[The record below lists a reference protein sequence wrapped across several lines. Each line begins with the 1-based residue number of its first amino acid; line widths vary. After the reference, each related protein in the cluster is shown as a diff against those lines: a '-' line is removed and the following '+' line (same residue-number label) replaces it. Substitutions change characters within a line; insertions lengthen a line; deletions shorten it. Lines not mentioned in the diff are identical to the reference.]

1 MSRAAFLGLSPLVLA
16 ASVSAQATGAPMDQS
31 AHQGHDM
38 STMQMPAPV
47 PAPVPV
53 DPHAGHDMQ
62 GMEGMPMPEAPSTP
76 APDSGGGPNG
86 ETGPSGTDQEPGS
99 ASPPPI
105 ASDRPADR
113 FYDPAGMAEAQAT
126 LLGEHGGMTFHKVLF
141 NLAEYQARK
150 GRDGYRWDA
159 SAWFGGDINRLAVK
173 SEGEGSFGESI
184 EHGEVQALWSHAVD
198 PYWNL
203 QGGVRQDFGK
213 GPDRTY
219 AVLGIEGL
227 APYWFDLGVSAY
239 VSTKGDVL
247 ARIEGDIDQR
257 ITQKL
262 ILQPRLEANFAAQ
275 DIPDNGIGSGLS
287 NVELGLRL
295 RYEITRE
302 FAPYVGVSWD
312 RKIGDTARMARSAGE
327 RASSASVV
335 AGIRF
340 WF

>member
-16 ASVSAQATGAPMDQS
+16 ASLSAQTTGVPMDQ
-31 AHQGHDM
+31 AMHQGHDM

-47 PAPVPV
+47 PAPGPV

-62 GMEGMPMPEAPSTP
+62 GMEDMPMSEAQSAP
-76 APDSGGGPNG
+76 ASDTAAGQTGA
-86 ETGPSGTDQEPGS
+86 TGPSGTDREPGS
-99 ASPPPI
+99 APPPPI

-113 FYDPAGMAEAQAT
+113 FYDPAAMATAQAA

-141 NLAEYQARK
+141 NLAEYQARN

-173 SEGEGSFGESI
+173 SEGEGSFGEPI
-184 EHGEVQALWSHAVD
+184 DHGEVQALWSHAVD
-198 PYWNL
+198 PYWNV
-203 QGGVRQDFGK
+203 QGGIRQDFGK

-219 AVLGIEGL
+219 AVLGIEGI
-227 APYWFDLGVSAY
+227 APYWFDLGASAY
-239 VSTKGDVL
+239 VSTKGDIL

-275 DIPDNGIGSGLS
+275 DIPENGIGSGLS

-327 RASSASVV
+327 RASSASLV